1 MASPENALV
10 QEASQMKDHALPPTT
25 EPSQPF
31 SKDLNL
37 GMFEVN
43 QFSTLAKGKF
53 SRIYLA
59 KDRETGLE
67 YALKTMRKT
76 DLILGRVE
84 EQARGSFKIQS
95 EMDHPNVLR
104 VFGQFEGEHEHESY
118 IYILMELSRKGSLY
132 DLMKQNI
139 GLPEPQ
145 AAKLVA
151 QLAKALKYIH
161 GKNILHRDINP
172 ENILIGSDGE
182 VKVSGFI
189 WSKPMVD
196 GRCSG
201 LCGLLDYLAPE
212 MLNGAENYDAM
223 IDIWCLGVLTFEL
236 LAGKAPFEDGLMMTQ
251 KRIKNL
257 DMEVPS
263 FVSAEATDFIH
274 KVAHHSGFANSEWWL
289 TRRQILVL
297 DPRKRL
303 SLEEIQQHPWIL
315 KHN

>member
-1 MASPENALV
+1 MASPENALM
-10 QEASQMKDHALPPTT
+10 QEASQMKDHTLPPTT
-25 EPSQPF
+25 EPSQRF

-43 QFSTLAKGKF
+43 QFRTLAKGKF
-53 SRIYLA
+53 SRIYHA

-104 VFGQFEGEHEHESY
+104 VFGQFEGKYEDESY
-118 IYILMELSRKGSLY
+118 IYILMELSKKGSLY

-151 QLAKALKYIH
+151 QLAKALKHIH

-196 GRCSG
+196 GHCSG

-212 MLNGAENYDAM
+212 MLNGAENYDTM
-223 IDIWCLGVLTFEL
+223 IDVWCLGVLTFEL
-236 LAGKAPFEDGLMMTQ
+236 LAGKAPFEDDMLMTQ

-263 FVSAEATDFIH
+263 SVSAEATDLIH
-274 KVAHHSGFANSEWWL
+274 K
-289 TRRQILVL
+289 ILVL

-315 KHN
+315 MHN

>member
-1 MASPENALV
+1 MASPENVLV
-10 QEASQMKDHALPPTT
+10 QEASQMNGHNLPPTT

-31 SKDLNL
+31 KKDLSL
-37 GMFEVN
+37 DMFHVS
-43 QFSTLAKGKF
+43 QFRTLAKGKF

-59 KDRETGLE
+59 TDRETGVE

-95 EMDHPNVLR
+95 EMDHPNILR
-104 VFGQFEGEHEHESY
+104 VFGQFEGEYEHESY
-118 IYILMELSRKGSLY
+118 IYIVMELSKKGSLY
-132 DLMKQNI
+132 DHMKQTI
-139 GLPEPQ
+139 GLPEPE
-145 AAKLVA
+145 AAKAIA
-151 QLAKALKYIH
+151 QLAKALKYMH
-161 GKNILHRDINP
+161 GKNVLHRDINP
-172 ENILIGSDGE
+172 ENILIGPDGE

-189 WSKPMVD
+189 WSKRMVD

-212 MLNGAENYDAM
+212 MLHGGEDYDTM
-223 IDIWCLGVLTFEL
+223 IDVWCLGVLTFEL
-236 LAGKAPFEDGLMMTQ
+236 LVGKAPFEDDMIMTQ

-263 FVSAEATDFIH
+263 SVSAEATDLIH
-274 KVAHHSGFANSEWWL
+274 K
-289 TRRQILVL
+289 ILVL
-297 DPRKRL
+297 DPSKRL

-315 KHN
+315 KYN